1 MTTQCNSIHKS
12 ILEQFK
18 HAVVW
23 GRSVK
28 HQGQL
33 CGLTHVLEDEDIS
46 AFQHTSHGIQLTIML
61 VTIIKK

>member
-1 MTTQCNSIHKS
+1 MRKIHANKSQCNSIHKS

-33 CGLTHVLEDEDIS
+33 CGLQHQLEDEDIS
-46 AFQHTSHGIQLTIML
+46 EYPASLRVRETG
-61 VTIIKK
+61 